1 MELVLD
7 SFESF
12 VGVNFWTMIFAWIN
26 LLILYIVLRK
36 LLFKPVKNMIDS
48 RQKEIDDMYSEAQSS
63 LDSAKLM
70 EAEYESKLEGAK
82 AESEEI
88 LRSAVR
94 RAELREEEILKE
106 ANAKARRTL
115 ERADEQVELEII
127 RLRNSELVKLAKK
140 EEQIRNRRRQ
150 YMYSLRTYERRG
162 RELAASGLTLE
173 MLEADYTDCDDND

>member
-26 LLILYIVLRK
+26 ILILYIVLRK

-48 RQKEIDDMYSEAQSS
+48 RQREIDDMYSDAQSS
-63 LDSAKLM
+63 LDSAKQM
-70 EAEYESKLEGAK
+70 EAEYKEKLNDAK

-115 ERADEQVELEII
+115 ERADEQVELEKKRAINEVKNEVSDVALAI
-127 RLRNSELVKLAKK
+127 ARAVIERDISEKDHNAIVDEFIDK
-140 EEQIRNRRRQ
+140 
-150 YMYSLRTYERRG
+150 MG
-162 RELAASGLTLE
+162 
-173 MLEADYTDCDDND
+173 D